1 MTSFVV
7 ITCGSSPVWR
17 GGGKPFEI
25 AQYFWAK
32 CNCPLNPETEK
43 RVFVYL
49 VFVCFVFK
57 LKSGLSVGEPRESL
71 GSLTCPFLVA
81 DLRYES
87 PGLSH
92 TLLASCKTRPR
103 ESMHGGHMRETVGS
117 TLKAI
122 RTLLFFLKRIVI
134 FFNPSRKQHS

>member
-17 GGGKPFEI
+17 GEKKPFNI

-32 CNCPLNPETEK
+32 CNCPLNPEIEK

-57 LKSGLSVGEPRESL
+57 LKSGLSVGEHQESL
-71 GSLTCPFLVA
+71 GSVTCPL
-81 DLRYES
+81 
-87 PGLSH
+87 
-92 TLLASCKTRPR
+92 
-103 ESMHGGHMRETVGS
+103 
-117 TLKAI
+117 
-122 RTLLFFLKRIVI
+122 
-134 FFNPSRKQHS
+134 